1 MGKSECSYYQ
11 KNIAPGEARTHG
23 LQIMRLTRCLLRYR
37 GLCIRTENFRYL
49 TSFLGSHPKSASS
62 IPRLPPLNRAVS
74 LATGMS
80 QIADPREEKM
90 NEMERIIQSYQ
101 EKLDT
106 VTTNYQVS
114 KL

>member
-1 MGKSECSYYQ
+1 
-11 KNIAPGEARTHG
+11 
-23 LQIMRLTRCLLRYR
+23 MRLTRCLLRYR
-37 GLCIRTENFRYL
+37 GLCLNYL
-49 TSFLGSHPKSASS
+49 KFQLFNIFLTGSHPKSASS

-114 KL
+114 TL

>member
-1 MGKSECSYYQ
+1 M
-11 KNIAPGEARTHG
+11 
-23 LQIMRLTRCLLRYR
+23 
-37 GLCIRTENFRYL
+37 
-49 TSFLGSHPKSASS
+49 
-62 IPRLPPLNRAVS
+62 NRAVS

-114 KL
+114 ELSNSVAN